1 MLMASWLWALS
12 SALAPAEHF
21 ASVSIQA
28 IEAQCAAV
36 DAIARPWMTLTWV
49 EDDDLALF

>member
-1 MLMASWLWALS
+1 MLLASWLWALS

-36 DAIARPWMTLTWV
+36 DAIARPWMTLHWV
-49 EDDDLALF
+49 DEDEALF